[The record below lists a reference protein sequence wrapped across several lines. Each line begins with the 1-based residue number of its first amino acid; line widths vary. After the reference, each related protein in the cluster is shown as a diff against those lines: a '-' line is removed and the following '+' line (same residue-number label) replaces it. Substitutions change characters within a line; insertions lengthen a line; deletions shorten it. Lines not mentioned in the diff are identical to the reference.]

1 MYFSSEL
8 RPPEYRILPFSQGV
22 CGHWCLGA
30 AGGGLWGDRMT
41 VLLARGLLS
50 LSGFTF
56 AFAHWLALG
65 KQHYW
70 CLQSQFTV
78 NLLVER

>member
-1 MYFSSEL
+1 M
-8 RPPEYRILPFSQGV
+8 PFSQGV
-22 CGHWCLGA
+22 RGHWCLGA
-30 AGGGLWGDRMT
+30 AGLDTGGPWGDRMT
-41 VLLARGLLS
+41 VLLARGLLYT

-65 KQHYW
+65 KQHDW
-70 CLQSQFTV
+70 CLNSQFTV